1 MNQKEAKELIAQL
14 EEDYEDMKEQAEDAQ
29 AELKARPRIEVETYK
44 EITVT
49 NSEIGTENMG
59 GLFDALAKVQSELR
73 ATKKGA
79 SGHGY
84 NYSDLESVIDNYS
97 PLTSKNH
104 LSVVQVNV
112 SKIVGKTVFTG
123 VKTILGH
130 KDGGWI
136 SGEIYVPIAKTK
148 MNSLVQMA
156 GVSISYLRRY
166 GVQSILGMAS
176 TDNDGSDK

>member
-1 MNQKEAKELIAQL
+1 MTRIETEAKIEEL
-14 EEDYEDMKEQAEDAQ
+14 EEQLLDAQ
-29 AELKARPRIEVETYK
+29 DELKARPTNTIEVEVIR
-44 EITVT
+44 EITVS
-49 NSEIGTENMG
+49 NSDIGGENLG
-59 GLFDALAKVQSELR
+59 ALFGALANVQAKLK

-97 PLTSKNH
+97 PLTSKEG